1 MENNELLN
9 MLSQLFDEK
18 LEPIKQD
25 MKELKQDV
33 SQLKEDVTQLKQG
46 QFDTRKDISEI
57 KDMFMNLEG
66 VNGKRHFEILGE
78 VKDLKENFDRVEKE
92 VNKVEV
98 VTGKNCI
105 EIEYLKA
112 VK

>member
-25 MKELKQDV
+25 INELKQDIN
-33 SQLKEDVTQLKQG
+33 ELKQA
-46 QFDTRKDISEI
+46 QLDTRKDISEI
-57 KDMFMNLEG
+57 KDMIINLDG
-66 VNGKRHFEILGE
+66 NNGNRHLEILTE
-78 VKDLKENFDRVEKE
+78 VKDIREKFDRVEKE